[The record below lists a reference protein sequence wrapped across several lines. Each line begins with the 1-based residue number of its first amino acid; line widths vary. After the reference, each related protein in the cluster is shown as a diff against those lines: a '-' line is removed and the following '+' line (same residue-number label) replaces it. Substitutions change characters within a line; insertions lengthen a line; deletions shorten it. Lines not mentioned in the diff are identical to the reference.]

1 MTEMTKHTRAT
12 IVATLVLTGGVAA
25 SLAGNIV
32 AIHLDNQRPGVGA
45 IVSATVW
52 PLVLFGV
59 VELLLHTPWVANW
72 RDHLTKL
79 ATVTLVASVAAW
91 ISYWHLANVL
101 SHYGYDVASRYAGPL
116 AVDSAMVLA
125 ALALNR
131 VGQARRSVAIGHNPD
146 GSTFTVQNKDG
157 SPVTDMPR
165 LVFTAQDEVSAEELD
180 RIRSAFK
187 DMATGTDRAVQDAGQ
202 ELAAEAEGWLAGLQS
217 RVQTEHTLPVPV
229 SPGPMRERKPRTE
242 IDAQEAQEL
251 AWRGRVGG
259 HYRAGEIAELL
270 AGWYGVSARTIR
282 RQAWW
287 SEAMGRDASEAADAS

>member
-165 LVFTAQDEVSAEELD
+165 LLDAPRPMTEQEAEDL
-180 RIRSAFK
+180 RLRFVA
-187 DMATGTDRAVQDAGQ
+187 MADGTDRAVQDAGQ

-217 RVQTEHTLPVPV
+217 RVQTEPTLPVPV
-229 SPGPMRERKPRTE
+229 SPGPGRERKPRTE

-251 AWRGRVGG
+251 AWRGRVDG